1 MKDILLYP
9 AGSTEAC
16 TLAGTYL
23 HKLGF
28 PTTDHPAPEITHLL
42 LDVPAFRSDGILRSG
57 EDPKKLLSMVPGNV
71 TVVGGNLNCA
81 ALREHT
87 KLDFLQDA
95 GYLAENAAI
104 TAECALKVAAPLLKT
119 TFRDTP
125 TLILGWGRIGK
136 CLAQLLKGL
145 HCPVTV
151 AARKESDRAMLRAL
165 RYDAIDFTQL
175 SQKPFR
181 LVFNTVPAPVPH
193 AALGQCIKIEL
204 ASQPGLSG
212 DDVIQARGL
221 PGIHAPES
229 SGKLIAESFFR
240 LWKEN
245 VQ

>member
-1 MKDILLYP
+1 MKDILIYP
-9 AGSTEAC
+9 AGITEAC
-16 TLAGTYL
+16 TLVGTYL

-28 PTTDHPAPEITHLL
+28 PITDHPMPEITHLL
-42 LDVPAFRSDGILRSG
+42 LDVPAFRSDGLLRSG
-57 EDPKKLLSMVPGNV
+57 EDPKKLLSMVPRNV
-71 TVVGGNLNCA
+71 TVVGGNLNTSV
-81 ALREHT
+81 LRDHQ
-87 KLDFLQDA
+87 KLDLLQDDH
-95 GYLAENAAI
+95 YLAENAAI

-136 CLAQLLKGL
+136 CLAQLLKSL

-151 AARKESDRAMLRAL
+151 AARKECDRAMLRAL
-165 RYDAIDFTQL
+165 RYDTIDFTQL

-181 LVFNTVPAPVPH
+181 LVFNTVPAPVH
-193 AALGQCIKIEL
+193 DAALSQCIQIEL